1 MPQLYV
7 GLWSGNTGIIELK
20 LTTVHEDKQGQVTIH
35 MYSVARVGPTS
46 TRLIETHSTQVI
58 PSAST
63 ERMIG
68 AIRLGEVS
76 DSALVHIE
84 ESIVN
89 AEANKPEDVAKP
101 WDWSPQLWIAA
112 RVDDIF
118 RSELIPIPDDYGGS
132 PYDPGEW
139 EYNGLKD
146 RLKELAEI
154 VTNNHRLNGVGSFDN
169 VVNFTS

>member
-1 MPQLYV
+1 MIVIAVVYTLRLIL
-7 GLWSGNTGIIELK
+7 G
-20 LTTVHEDKQGQVTIH
+20 
-35 MYSVARVGPTS
+35 GPTRK
-46 TRLIETHSTQVI
+46 TNKINNLTHYYCNLLSF
-58 PSAST
+58 PL
-63 ERMIG
+63 E
-68 AIRLGEVS
+68 
-76 DSALVHIE
+76 
-84 ESIVN
+84 
-89 AEANKPEDVAKP
+89 P

-154 VTNNHRLNGVGSFDN
+154 VTNNHRLNGVASFDN
-169 VVNFTS
+169 VVDFTS

>member
-1 MPQLYV
+1 MPQIYV
-7 GLWSGNTGIIELK
+7 GLWSGNTGIIEWK
-20 LTTVHEDKQGQVTIH
+20 LTTVHEDNQGQVTIH

-68 AIRLGEVS
+68 AIRLGGEVI

-89 AEANKPEDVAKP
+89 AEANKPEDMESESFVNDCDRGCIHPPPHSRGAH
-101 WDWSPQLWIAA
+101 PQ
-112 RVDDIF
+112 
-118 RSELIPIPDDYGGS
+118 
-132 PYDPGEW
+132 
-139 EYNGLKD
+139 NK
-146 RLKELAEI
+146 
-154 VTNNHRLNGVGSFDN
+154 
-169 VVNFTS
+169 